1 MKNELLE
8 RAELAMERHKE
19 FIEEW
24 KEGGVSEAWIDE
36 NNNLC
41 VRYESGRWFHY
52 KDLDLPFPT
61 WW

>member
-8 RAELAMERHKE
+8 RAELAMKRHKE
-19 FIEEW
+19 FVEEW

-41 VRYESGRWFHY
+41 VRYESGRWWHY